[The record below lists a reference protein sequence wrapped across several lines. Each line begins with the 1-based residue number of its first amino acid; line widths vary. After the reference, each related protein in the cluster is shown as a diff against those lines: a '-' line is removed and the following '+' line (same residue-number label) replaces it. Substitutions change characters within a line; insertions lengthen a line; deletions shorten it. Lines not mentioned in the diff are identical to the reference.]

1 MSTNFISAE
10 LFNVMPVPVKETDSF
25 KIQIKS
31 DYDNGRSTKWMNI
44 TPEQFMA
51 IEQILHGVNPFIDI
65 PHK

>member
-51 IEQILHGVNPFIDI
+51 IEQILHGVNPFNVI

>member
-10 LFNVMPVPVKETDSF
+10 LFNVMPVPVKETHIF

-51 IEQILHGVNPFIDI
+51 IEQILHGVNPFNVI